1 MMIEFSPYICFS
13 LMSLSGSN
21 LNQLH
26 SISWTLQAYQSQIPH
41 NSCQMYRSSH
51 SITLPDM
58 CVLGVNVDVVMWHVT
73 SIMCTKTWNVP
84 STVSGSV
91 QTPHKQLLN
100 HKHASNL
107 KSSYCEGDE
116 MTETGLWWK
125 ACCVVTVSGAFMVK
139 SMTSESQMQFIAWV
153 TFLSMFLSLLR
164 GGF

>member
-1 MMIEFSPYICFS
+1 
-13 LMSLSGSN
+13 
-21 LNQLH
+21 
-26 SISWTLQAYQSQIPH
+26 
-41 NSCQMYRSSH
+41 MYRSSH
-51 SITLPDM
+51 SITHPDM
-58 CVLGVNVDVVMWHVT
+58 CVLGVNADDVMWHVA

-125 ACCVVTVSGAFMVK
+125 ACCVVTVHGQKHDKWKPNA
-139 SMTSESQMQFIAWV
+139 IYC
-153 TFLSMFLSLLR
+153 LSHLPEYVPLITERRLLSIFSPQAEHVYGHQIVNIMSYYKIGSR
-164 GGF
+164 FNEK